1 MKLNV
6 SSGNFEENGEK
17 RTKHVQTK
25 KRRYNR
31 KKKNHE
37 TFIEKANCREME
49 ENEERLA
56 VREFAFF
63 GVKRFFV

>member
-17 RTKHVQTK
+17 GTKHVQTK

-37 TFIEKANCREME
+37 TFIEKAKWKEME
-49 ENEERLA
+49 KNEERLA
-56 VREFAFF
+56 VR
-63 GVKRFFV
+63 

>member
-1 MKLNV
+1 MFLQGILRKM
-6 SSGNFEENGEK
+6 GEK
-17 RTKHVQTK
+17 GTKHVQTK

-31 KKKNHE
+31 KKKIHE